1 MSACRLL
8 ATMVSSVCGLSTMR
22 MVMASTSILSQLTS
36 GNSPAT
42 SAAISSHIT
51 MAWRW
56 AFDLVTTVSSLRG
69 RARASA
75 KAKRMMRE
83 TPARVITE
91 TSVATSSG
99 SPRCTRP
106 PTPAYSPSL
115 FSRTITQS
123 SSRAVTPRNGLVI
136 PGRLVAVQRRL
147 QVGALP

>member
-1 MSACRLL
+1 
-8 ATMVSSVCGLSTMR
+8 
-22 MVMASTSILSQLTS
+22 
-36 GNSPAT
+36 
-42 SAAISSHIT
+42 

-75 KAKRMMRE
+75 KAKRMMRA

-123 SSRAVTPRNGLVI
+123 SSRAVTPRKGLTI
-136 PGRLVAVQRRL
+136 PGRMRAGRTLAYWSKPWQIASRRP
-147 QVGALP
+147 QSETWSGTPGAPAAPK